1 MSAGKGTARRIS
13 ISRLITQAEAGKVI
27 EITGWIKTSRFSKNV
42 SFVHVFDG
50 STPKTIQ
57 VVIDAETLD
66 AELKSRLDAGAS
78 VRCVGPWVHSPGGK
92 QDWEVKAD
100 TIEVIGEAEDYVLQP
115 KKRHTFERL
124 RELAHLRPRT
134 NTQQAVIRVR
144 NSVSWQI
151 HKYFQERGFQWIHT
165 PIITGSDAEGAG
177 ELFQL
182 STMDGDK
189 EKFFGGNSFLTVSG
203 QLQVECMAQSH
214 TDVYTFSPAFRAEN
228 SNTARHAAEFWM
240 VEPEMAFA
248 DLDDVIALA
257 EDFIKVV
264 SHGTLDQCQYDFDFF
279 DSRIHKG
286 VRDEVIEAIS
296 KPFAR
301 VTYTEAQ
308 EILAKA
314 NRSWKFPVGWGS
326 HMQAEH
332 ERFLAEEY
340 FKRPV
345 FVTDYPREQKAF
357 YMRVSDDDRTVAA
370 MDLLVPR
377 IAEIIGGSQREERED
392 VLLREMQRRGMSAEE
407 LYWYVELRK
416 WGTTPHGGFGLGLER
431 LIMWLTGMQNIRDVL
446 PFPRTPGNATF

>member
-1 MSAGKGTARRIS
+1 MSAGRGTDRRIP
-13 ISRLITQAEAGKVI
+13 ISRLLTLAVDGNPV

-66 AELKSRLDAGAS
+66 PEVKARLDAGAS
-78 VRCVGPWVHSPGGK
+78 VRFVGNWVRSPGGK
-92 QDWEVKAD
+92 QEWEVKA
-100 TIEVIGEAEDYVLQP
+100 TEIEVIGQAEEYVLQP

-134 NTQQAVIRVR
+134 NTHQAVIRVR

-151 HKYFQERGFQWIHT
+151 HKFFQERGFQWIHT

-182 STMDGDK
+182 STLDGDK
-189 EKFFGGNSFLTVSG
+189 EKFFGGPAFLTVSG

-214 TDVYTFSPAFRAEN
+214 TDVYTFGPTFRAEN

-240 VEPEMAFA
+240 IEPEMAFA

-257 EDFIKVV
+257 EDFIKTV

-286 VRDEVIEAIS
+286 VRQEIIDALS

-308 EILAKA
+308 EILTKQK
-314 NRSWKFPVGWGS
+314 RKWKFPVGWGS

-340 FKRPV
+340 FKSPV

-370 MDLLVPR
+370 TDLLVPR
-377 IAEIIGGSQREERED
+377 IGEIIGGSQREERED
-392 VLLREMQRRGMSAEE
+392 VLLREMERRGMSAEE
-407 LYWYVELRK
+407 LWWYVELRR

-446 PFPRTPGNATF
+446 PFPRTPGNVAF

>member
-1 MSAGKGTARRIS
+1 M
-13 ISRLITQAEAGKVI
+13 
-27 EITGWIKTSRFSKNV
+27 
-42 SFVHVFDG
+42 
-50 STPKTIQ
+50 
-57 VVIDAETLD
+57 
-66 AELKSRLDAGAS
+66 
-78 VRCVGPWVHSPGGK
+78 
-92 QDWEVKAD
+92 
-100 TIEVIGEAEDYVLQP
+100 
-115 KKRHTFERL
+115 
-124 RELAHLRPRT
+124 
-134 NTQQAVIRVR
+134 
-144 NSVSWQI
+144 
-151 HKYFQERGFQWIHT
+151 
-165 PIITGSDAEGAG
+165 
-177 ELFQL
+177 
-182 STMDGDK
+182 
-189 EKFFGGNSFLTVSG
+189 
-203 QLQVECMAQSH
+203 
-214 TDVYTFSPAFRAEN
+214 
-228 SNTARHAAEFWM
+228 
-240 VEPEMAFA
+240 
-248 DLDDVIALA
+248 
-257 EDFIKVV
+257 V